1 MNQGGPD
8 GPDGDNIENIGDPQF
23 LPADHALYKRLQGA
37 FEKQLTDE
45 YNRVKLD
52 YLDKAN
58 TLKAM
63 ERDKEDVGVQ
73 LYGLQQQLA
82 DMQLAFET
90 AHENFNNIAKTRGDN
105 EVNLSSLSE
114 NLEFR
119 KNEIADLKKKVERA
133 SEELSKLNLGL
144 ILMKDHNQELK
155 NELKLTQRTTHR
167 TEENIMDLEK
177 EKKEQDFL
185 IDQMNEEIKRLSEQI
200 KILDAQTIAQ
210 KRQTEEANIILN
222 EATIEMDKILKS
234 KKNLLDHYKKALFEI
249 QDKDKNLQKLKDTLK
264 IDEETNIKVTSEIAG
279 IEKEI
284 RDQNEQQTTLGEV
297 KSRME
302 KIRDHFK
309 VKNSKLDETKVKIQA
324 RNHILVESLRS
335 TQAEMSMRDKQIKSL
350 QEQINLIE
358 NNIMKLHTETR
369 KKQDEIIGKIST
381 HKTVSKT
388 TINLRKQTNK
398 LQNDLEEKEI
408 DLAKQENEMARI
420 NIDILNTEN
429 QIIALEERKKE
440 VNKDKLDHEDKVN
453 DCEKRI
459 KENHEVHEKKM
470 HDVAKYNREHD
481 KAMQKQTI
489 FSKGPSDAKLI
500 HLNKEIEEIELETKK
515 NKGEFI
521 KEQTLY
527 VIREEEANKM
537 TEDITE
543 LKRKGVILEQK
554 RLRLSTQYDQHSRQI
569 KQINTNLKNFEND
582 MNKLN
587 ELLAVNYEK
596 SKDLQ
601 NDNIN
606 IDSEIIQKLKEMEKE
621 SVNLEVQIDRLKE
634 SKAELLQEIV
644 EAERQILLWE
654 RNIQLE
660 KEMQE
665 KLDPEYDQNDIQKM
679 KKQIH
684 LLDMNLESIEK
695 QQKKLIIEMERI
707 VYKKESIQLKYA
719 NTKNTGN
726 DGNKNPTQIAKDIQ
740 ALKTS
745 IAESAKGLK
754 EMDNNLRTKE
764 NELKNIKVQI
774 ENTSERINSID
785 FELNRAL
792 ETITQKKVDR
802 LVSVSEIAGMQ
813 KTTRALE
820 DIKKVGTKFAT
831 QGQKAELDKLTDEN
845 IRIQEA
851 LMKFVEDNPK
861 FSSILASVANLK
873 INL

>member
-1 MNQGGPD
+1 MNQGGPG
-8 GPDGDNIENIGDPQF
+8 GPDADNIENIGDPQF
-23 LPADHALYKRLQGA
+23 LPADHALYKRLQAA
-37 FEKQLTDE
+37 FERQLTDE
-45 YNRVKLD
+45 YNRVKLE

-58 TLKAM
+58 TLKALD
-63 ERDKEDVGVQ
+63 RDKEDVGVQ

-82 DMQLAFET
+82 DMQLSFET
-90 AHENFNNIAKTRGDN
+90 AHENFNNIAKTRADN
-105 EVNLSSLSE
+105 EAKLASLSE

-119 KNEIADLKKKVERA
+119 KNEIADLTKKVERA

-144 ILMKDHNQELK
+144 ILMKDHNHELK

-167 TEENIMDLEK
+167 TEENIMNLEK
-177 EKKEQDFL
+177 EKKAQDFL
-185 IDQMNEEIKRLSEQI
+185 IDQYNEQIKRLTEQI

-210 KRQTEEANIILN
+210 KGQTEEANIILN

-264 IDEETNIKVTSEIAG
+264 IDEETNIKITSEISG

-284 RDQNEQQTTLGEV
+284 RDQNEQQATLGEV
-297 KSRME
+297 KSRM
-302 KIRDHFK
+302 DK
-309 VKNSKLDETKVKIQA
+309 VRGHYQSKNQKMVETKIKIDA
-324 RNHILVESLRS
+324 RNRILEESLKS
-335 TQAEMSMRDKQIKSL
+335 TQFEMTMRDKEIESL
-350 QEQINLIE
+350 QEQIKLIE
-358 NNIMKLHTETR
+358 KNIMKLHMETM
-369 KKQDEIIGKIST
+369 KKQEEIIGKIST

-388 TINLRKQTNK
+388 TINLRKQTMK

-500 HLNKEIEEIELETKK
+500 HLTKECEEIELETKNK
-515 NKGEFI
+515 KGEFI

-527 VIREEEANKM
+527 VKREEEANKM
-537 TEDITE
+537 SEDITE

-554 RLRLSTQYDQHSRQI
+554 RLRLSTQYDQHCRQI

-587 ELLAVNYEK
+587 ELLATNYEK

-665 KLDPEYDQNDIQKM
+665 KLDPEFDQNDIQKM
-679 KKQIH
+679 KKTIH
-684 LLDMNLESIEK
+684 LLEMRLEETEK

-719 NTKNTGN
+719 NTKNTAT

-745 IAESAKGLK
+745 ISESAKGLK

-785 FELNRAL
+785 FELNRTL
-792 ETITQKKVDR
+792 EAITQRKVEH
-802 LVSVSEIAGMQ
+802 LISIAEISSMQ
-813 KTTRALE
+813 KRTRGLE
-820 DIKKVGTKFAT
+820 DIKKTSVRFAPPN
-831 QGQKAELDKLTDEN
+831 QKAELDRLKEEN
-845 IRIQEA
+845 QRIQDA
-851 LMKFVEDNPK
+851 LLKFVEDNPK
-861 FSSILASVANLK
+861 FSNILASVAGLQ
-873 INL
+873 INS

>member
-1 MNQGGPD
+1 MSQGGPE
-8 GPDGDNIENIGDPQF
+8 GPDADNIENIGDPQF
-23 LPADHALYKRLQGA
+23 LPADHALYKRLQAA
-37 FEKQLTDE
+37 FERQLTDE

-58 TLKAM
+58 TMKAM

-82 DMQLAFET
+82 DMQLAFEA
-90 AHENFNNIAKTRGDN
+90 AHENFNNIAKTRADN
-105 EVNLSSLSE
+105 EAKLSSLSE

-119 KNEIADLKKKVERA
+119 KNEISDLTKKVERA

-144 ILMKDHNQELK
+144 ILMRDHNHELK

-167 TEENIMDLEK
+167 TEENIMNLEK

-264 IDEETNIKVTSEIAG
+264 IDEETNIKITSEIAG

-284 RDQNEQQTTLGEV
+284 RDQNEQQATLGEV

-309 VKNSKLDETKVKIQA
+309 VKNAKLVETKVKIEA
-324 RNHILVESLRS
+324 RNGILVESLRS
-335 TQAEMSMRDKQIKSL
+335 TQSEMALRDKQIKSL

-369 KKQDEIIGKIST
+369 KKQDDIISKIST

-388 TINLRKQTNK
+388 TINLRKQTMK
-398 LQNDLEEKEI
+398 LQYDLEEKEI

-500 HLNKEIEEIELETKK
+500 HLTKEIEEIELETKK
-515 NKGEFI
+515 KKGEFI

-554 RLRLSTQYDQHSRQI
+554 RMRLSTQYDQHSRQI

-596 SKDLQ
+596 SKNLQ

-665 KLDPEYDQNDIQKM
+665 KLDPEFDQNDIQKM
-679 KKQIH
+679 KKEIH
-684 LLDMNLESIEK
+684 LLEINLESIEK
-695 QQKKLIIEMERI
+695 QQKRLIIEMERI

-726 DGNKNPTQIAKDIQ
+726 EGNKNPTQIAKDIQ
-740 ALKTS
+740 ALKTA
-745 IAESAKGLK
+745 IASSAKGLK
-754 EMDNNLRTKE
+754 EMDNHLRTKE

-774 ENTSERINSID
+774 ENSTERVNSID
-785 FELNRAL
+785 YELNRAL

-802 LVSVSEIAGMQ
+802 LVAVAEIASMQ

-820 DIKKVGTKFAT
+820 DIKKNGAKQAST
-831 QGQKAELDKLTDEN
+831 GQKAELERLTEEN
-845 IRIQEA
+845 LKIQDA
-851 LMKFVEDNPK
+851 LMKFIEENPK
-861 FSSILASVANLK
+861 FSTILASVTALK
-873 INL
+873 IKS